1 MYSLIDCNNFYA
13 SCERLFNPRLEGK
26 PIVVLSNNDGCI
38 VARSNEAKALG
49 IKMGIPYFQAKDII
63 ELNRVNVF
71 SSNYTLYGDIS
82 SRVMSTLANYSPD
95 IEVYSID
102 EAFLD
107 LATIRINDFIEF
119 GLKIRRKV
127 LKEVGIPVSVG
138 IAPTKTLAKL
148 ANHAAKKSEEGSF
161 VIKDEAEAKTILAVA
176 ELSDIW
182 GIGSRSAIRLQ
193 KNGINNLIDLCNTR
207 DSVIRGILGVTG
219 LRTVLELRGIPSVPM
234 ELCQVK
240 RKSACCSR
248 SFRKP
253 VSKLQELAEAVAHYT
268 ASVIE
273 KLRSES
279 LCGSS
284 MTVFLTVKN
293 SANPAHPRYVSA
305 TYHLPIPSN
314 DTATFLNIASTLLR
328 RLFTKENYY
337 KSAGVIITELV
348 SSSCYQQDF
357 FVTNDRKSRE
367 LNDAMDAINR
377 KFGKGTLFHAA
388 EGTEKAWRMKS
399 ERRSPKYTTSWD
411 ELLKVK

>member
-38 VARSNEAKALG
+38 VARSNEAKAVG
-49 IKMGIPYFQAKDII
+49 IKMGIPYFQAKEMI

-82 SRVMSTLANYSPD
+82 ARVMSTIASFSPD

-107 LATIRINDFIEF
+107 LETIRIPDFKEF
-119 GLKIRRKV
+119 GLEIRRKV
-127 LKEVGIPVSVG
+127 LRDVGMPVSVG
-138 IAPTKTLAKL
+138 IASTKTLAKL
-148 ANHAAKKSEEGSF
+148 ANHTAKKSKSGCCI
-161 VIKDEAEAKTILAVA
+161 IKDTKEAEAILESS

-193 KNGINNLIDLCNTR
+193 KEGIDNLIDLCKTR
-207 DSVIRGILGVTG
+207 DSVVRKILGVTG

-234 ELCQVK
+234 GLCRVE

-253 VSKLQELAEAVAHYT
+253 VSTLKDLSEAVAHYT

-279 LCGSS
+279 LCGTS
-284 MTVFLTVKN
+284 MTVFLTIKN
-293 SANPAHPRYVSA
+293 SVDPAHPRYVSA
-305 TYHLPIPSN
+305 AYHLPIPSD
-314 DTATFLNIASTLLR
+314 DTSTYLNIASKLLP
-328 RLFTKENYY
+328 RLFNKENYY

-348 SSSCYQQDF
+348 SSGCYQQDLF
-357 FVTNDRKSRE
+357 EKNDIKSRKV
-367 LNDAMDAINR
+367 NDAMDAINC

-388 EGTEKAWRMKS
+388 EGTKKTWQMKS
-399 ERRSPKYTTSWD
+399 EKRSPKYTTSWH